1 MLYRVRGAILLGI
14 FLVSII
20 SWPRPTM
27 ITYFPYTPAGDEAFD
42 FFKKVM
48 TFHPISTIGGAID
61 VSRETRSTL
70 CFESL
75 ADQMCW
81 TVPLWVSWMAFK
93 VHAPFTK
100 CLLATVKCG
109 TP

>member
-1 MLYRVRGAILLGI
+1 
-14 FLVSII
+14 
-20 SWPRPTM
+20 M

-42 FFKKVM
+42 FFKKVV

-61 VSRETRSTL
+61 VSWETRSTL
-70 CFESL
+70 CFEPL
-75 ADQMCW
+75 ADQMCSLDSSIMGELDDFQG
-81 TVPLWVSWMAFK
+81 TCA
-93 VHAPFTK
+93 VHHAK